1 MHTKF
6 VLTDFETLTPDLNS
20 EILLEKITLAG
31 AQRLTVALFSL
42 VKTLKIYI
50 NSRFSHYI
58 LLFEFIKI
66 C

>member
-6 VLTDFETLTPDLNS
+6 VSTDFETVTPDLNS

>member
-6 VLTDFETLTPDLNS
+6 VSTDFETVTPDLNS

-50 NSRFSHYI
+50 NSRFPHYI